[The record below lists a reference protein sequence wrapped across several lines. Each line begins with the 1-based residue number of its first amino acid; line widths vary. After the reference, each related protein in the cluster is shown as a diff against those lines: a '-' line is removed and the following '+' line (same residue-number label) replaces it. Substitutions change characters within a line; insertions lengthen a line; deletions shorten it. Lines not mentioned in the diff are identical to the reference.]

1 MTIITKIIDL
11 IKSITSKFFSLS
23 TNQYDDPKLEQ
34 INNLFIEIKF
44 SRNKKRLKKL
54 EQFIDLTNKYID
66 SL

>member
-11 IKSITSKFFSLS
+11 IKSIISKFFSLS
-23 TNQYDDPKLEQ
+23 TNQYDDPELEQ

>member
-1 MTIITKIIDL
+1 MAIITKIIDL
-11 IKSITSKFFSLS
+11 IKSIISKFFSLS
-23 TNQYDDPKLEQ
+23 TNQYDDSELEQ